1 MSFPRHLLGEDEEL
15 VLDLRPHWSAVSG
28 PVVAGLVAIGAG
40 LTLPGLVP
48 AWFGALQQFAQ
59 VVLQLA
65 ALTVL
70 GWFVAPRLMR
80 WITTQVVLTSD
91 RLILRTGVFTKYARE
106 VRLPLIE
113 DIMIRQS
120 LWARLVGAGD
130 LVVETAGQRFAT
142 FPSVPDPAM
151 VRDEISTQLDRYDE
165 PDAIEPPDDVTPV
178 RVGGS
183 VVEQLQHLAD
193 LRDRG
198 DLSREEFQRLKSEL
212 LKQL

>member
-15 VLDLRPHWSAVSG
+15 VLDLRPHWSAVTG
-28 PVVAGLVAIGAG
+28 PVLLGLVAIGAG

-48 AWFGALQQFAQ
+48 GELGFLQATVQL
-59 VVLQLA
+59 VLRLA
-65 ALTVL
+65 ALTAL
-70 GWFVAPRLMR
+70 GWLVAPRIAR
-80 WITTQVVLTSD
+80 WVTTQIVLTSD

-106 VRLPLIE
+106 VRLPLIQ

-120 LWARLVGAGD
+120 LWARLVRSGD
-130 LVVETAGQRFAT
+130 LVVETAGQRRAT

-151 VRDEISTQLDRYDE
+151 VRDEIAAQLDRYDLDE
-165 PDAIEPPDDVTPV
+165 VEPPEPGEPV
-178 RVGGS
+178 PVGGS
-183 VVEQLQHLAD
+183 VVEQLQHLAE

-212 LKQL
+212 LKRL